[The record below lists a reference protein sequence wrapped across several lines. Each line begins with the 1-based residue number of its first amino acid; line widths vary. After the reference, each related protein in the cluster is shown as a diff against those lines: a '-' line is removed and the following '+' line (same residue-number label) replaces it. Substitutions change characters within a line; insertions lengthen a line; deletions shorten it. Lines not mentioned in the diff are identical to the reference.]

1 MKTANPSGV
10 LVISEP
16 PDHRALPNLPD
27 LAPWRWQHAHTP
39 QEAQRLIGTGSFRV
53 GIFDF
58 RSAGGSAAF
67 AGWHEEILRAKTQI
81 QWLAVLPKHQLR
93 DPRFA
98 DLVSNRFFAYQADP
112 LEPTQFATLLEAAS
126 DMAALRLAHKNRANA
141 GWVPG
146 ESPAMRRLDAQ
157 LTQSANAGVPILIS
171 GEVGTGKGLAASVI
185 HQRSRRCHEDLR
197 VINCVTLP
205 GCLLP
210 CDPDLP
216 DDRRGDLE
224 FRTEAAFRLATP
236 ARGTLVLD
244 EIGDLSK
251 SAQRVL
257 LRWLDAHQHQTQL
270 IAITHMDLPR
280 AAEEG
285 RFRGDLLHRLNE
297 LHLQMP
303 PLRQR
308 GDDLLL
314 LAEHFIKANW
324 ALNRHVTRLSRP
336 AIEAMLR
343 YRWPG
348 NVREL
353 QARIRRAMLMSDDHL
368 LHTEDLGL
376 ASPSGA
382 LRSVPRAA
390 PPPWCPL
397 RNPSSDGAHL
407 PQGQY
412 P

>member
-1 MKTANPSGV
+1 MTTTNPSGV

-16 PDHRALPNLPD
+16 PDRKAHPELPD
-27 LAPWRWQHAHTP
+27 LGPWQWQHAHTP
-39 QEAQRLIGTGSFRV
+39 QETQRLICMGSFRV

-58 RSAGGSAAF
+58 RSEGGSATF
-67 AGWHEEILRAKTQI
+67 AGWHEEILRANSNI
-81 QWLAVLPKHQLR
+81 QWLAVIPKRQLR

-98 DLVSNRFFAYQADP
+98 DLVSNRFFAYQAAP

-126 DMAALRLAHKNRANA
+126 DMAALRLGNKTRASA
-141 GWVPG
+141 GWVSG
-146 ESPAMRRLDAQ
+146 ESQAMRQLDAQ
-157 LTQSANAGVPILIS
+157 LTQCANAGVPILIS
-171 GEVGTGKGLAASVI
+171 GEVGSGKGLAASVI
-185 HQRSRRCHEDLR
+185 HQRSRRCHEDFR

-224 FRTEAAFRLATP
+224 FRTEAAFRLAAP

-251 SAQRVL
+251 SAQCVL
-257 LRWLDAHQHQTQL
+257 LRWLDTHQCQPQL

-280 AAEEG
+280 AVEEG

-297 LHLQMP
+297 LHLLMP

-314 LAEHFIKANW
+314 LAEHFIQANW

-343 YRWPG
+343 YHWPG

-353 QARIRRAMLMSDDHL
+353 QARIRRAMLMSDDYL

-376 ASPSGA
+376 GRPSGA
-382 LRSVPRAA
+382 LRSVTPGAQ
-390 PPPWCPL
+390 PPWCPL
-397 RNPSSDGAHL
+397 RDRSSEGVHL
-407 PQGQY
+407 PQGQH